1 MRHVRIFG
9 QMEPPSAVPGQ
20 VARLLFAAEKTMT
33 HIDGAEAEQSASQ
46 PKMGA
51 LPVVAYV
58 LLWFPLSSETFIF
71 REVVQLMARGLP
83 VRAYTMYGKSLSGCS
98 EEMRKFTGPVERM
111 GVGGTVRIL
120 RAFIRALSRNPLKV
134 WGLMRKG
141 FFHRMRN
148 MESLG
153 ENLWCFMAGFLLAEL
168 CVRDG
173 VKLIHSPWANG
184 PATASWVAS
193 RLTGIPFAFT
203 GRAGD
208 IYPEDGLL
216 REKSADALFIRTNNH
231 ANVSWLRKF
240 CPAGQ
245 EYKVHA
251 IYNSHT
257 FTPKGQC
264 AVSMRPPY
272 RLLAVGRF
280 ARTKGFPDL
289 LSAMARLQRENV
301 PVSLTLVGNGRWRLK
316 LMGMRDRLGLKNIVH
331 MPGFIP
337 HDQICGYML
346 DHDMLIMPSVVH
358 SNGDRDGI
366 PNVIMEAL
374 SHRMPVIA
382 TDVCGISEVII
393 NGETGLLTPQ
403 RNPRALAD
411 AVRHMVEDREHASRM
426 AEAGRARVE
435 KMFDRENNITALLRL
450 YVDESRHYWSHSGGQ
465 TGSSAEDDI
474 PAAMK
479 AGAAGHA

>member
-1 MRHVRIFG
+1 MIVKRFIMPDPFLINGIRDYR
-9 QMEPPSAVPGQ
+9 PGDPLRS
-20 VARLLFAAEKTMT
+20 V
-33 HIDGAEAEQSASQ
+33 HWGATA
-46 PKMGA
+46 
-51 LPVVAYV
+51 
-58 LLWFPLSSETFIF
+58 
-71 REVVQLMARGLP
+71 
-83 VRAYTMYGKSLSGCS
+83 
-98 EEMRKFTGPVERM
+98 RM
-111 GVGGTVRIL
+111 GGRLQVKQFDTTSDPRALIILNVQTTEEQWGELMDYEQPVIEQGIRIAATL
-120 RAFIRALSRNPLKV
+120 AMRALSCGV
-134 WGLMRKG
+134 
-141 FFHRMRN
+141 
-148 MESLG
+148 E
-153 ENLWCFMAGFLLAEL
+153 AGFASNACYQGEKGQGK
-168 CVRDG
+168 C
-173 VKLIHSPWANG
+173 IYI
-184 PATASWVAS
+184 PA
-193 RLTGIPFAFT
+193 RH
-203 GRAGD
+203 
-208 IYPEDGLL
+208 
-216 REKSADALFIRTNNH
+216 SADQAETLFT
-231 ANVSWLRKF
+231 
-240 CPAGQ
+240 
-245 EYKVHA
+245 
-251 IYNSHT
+251 
-257 FTPKGQC
+257 
-264 AVSMRPPY
+264 
-272 RLLAVGRF
+272 
-280 ARTKGFPDL
+280 
-289 LSAMARLQRENV
+289 AMARLQRENV

>member
-1 MRHVRIFG
+1 
-9 QMEPPSAVPGQ
+9 
-20 VARLLFAAEKTMT
+20 
-33 HIDGAEAEQSASQ
+33 
-46 PKMGA
+46 
-51 LPVVAYV
+51 
-58 LLWFPLSSETFIF
+58 
-71 REVVQLMARGLP
+71 
-83 VRAYTMYGKSLSGCS
+83 
-98 EEMRKFTGPVERM
+98 
-111 GVGGTVRIL
+111 
-120 RAFIRALSRNPLKV
+120 
-134 WGLMRKG
+134 
-141 FFHRMRN
+141 
-148 MESLG
+148 
-153 ENLWCFMAGFLLAEL
+153 
-168 CVRDG
+168 
-173 VKLIHSPWANG
+173 
-184 PATASWVAS
+184 
-193 RLTGIPFAFT
+193 
-203 GRAGD
+203 
-208 IYPEDGLL
+208 
-216 REKSADALFIRTNNH
+216 
-231 ANVSWLRKF
+231 
-240 CPAGQ
+240 
-245 EYKVHA
+245 
-251 IYNSHT
+251 
-257 FTPKGQC
+257 
-264 AVSMRPPY
+264 MRPPY

-337 HDQICGYML
+337 HDQSCGYML

-358 SNGDRDGI
+358 SNGYRDGI

-374 SHRMPVIA
+374 SHGMPVIA

-411 AVRHMVEDREHASRM
+411 AVRDMVEDREHASRM

-450 YVDESRHYWSHSGGQ
+450 YVDESRRYWSHSGGQ
-465 TGSSAEDDI
+465 TGSTAEDDI

>member
-1 MRHVRIFG
+1 
-9 QMEPPSAVPGQ
+9 
-20 VARLLFAAEKTMT
+20 MT

-46 PKMGA
+46 PKMDA

-216 REKSADALFIRTNNH
+216 REKSADALFIAPT
-231 ANVSWLRKF
+231 
-240 CPAGQ
+240 
-245 EYKVHA
+245 
-251 IYNSHT
+251 T
-257 FTPKGQC
+257 TP
-264 AVSMRPPY
+264 M
-272 RLLAVGRF
+272 
-280 ARTKGFPDL
+280 
-289 LSAMARLQRENV
+289 
-301 PVSLTLVGNGRWRLK
+301 
-316 LMGMRDRLGLKNIVH
+316 
-331 MPGFIP
+331 
-337 HDQICGYML
+337 
-346 DHDMLIMPSVVH
+346 
-358 SNGDRDGI
+358 
-366 PNVIMEAL
+366 
-374 SHRMPVIA
+374 
-382 TDVCGISEVII
+382 
-393 NGETGLLTPQ
+393 
-403 RNPRALAD
+403 
-411 AVRHMVEDREHASRM
+411 
-426 AEAGRARVE
+426 
-435 KMFDRENNITALLRL
+435 
-450 YVDESRHYWSHSGGQ
+450 
-465 TGSSAEDDI
+465 
-474 PAAMK
+474 
-479 AGAAGHA
+479 

>member
-1 MRHVRIFG
+1 
-9 QMEPPSAVPGQ
+9 
-20 VARLLFAAEKTMT
+20 MT
-33 HIDGAEAEQSASQ
+33 HSTGADADKGASK
-46 PKMGA
+46 PNSED
-51 LPVVAYV
+51 LPLIAYV

-83 VRAYTMYGKSLSGCS
+83 IRAYTMYGKSLSGCS
-98 EEMRKFTGPVERM
+98 EEMRNFPGPVDRF
-111 GVGGTVRIL
+111 GVGGTLRIL
-120 RAFIRALSRNPLKV
+120 KAFLRALSGNPLKV
-134 WGLMRKG
+134 LSLMRKG

-153 ENLWCFMAGFLLAEL
+153 ENVWCFMAGFLLAEL
-168 CVRDG
+168 CERDG

-184 PATASWVAS
+184 PATAAWVAS

-231 ANVSWLRKF
+231 ANVNWLRSF
-240 CPAGQ
+240 CPDGQ
-245 EYKVHA
+245 EHKVHA
-251 IYNSHT
+251 IYNSLT

-264 AVSMRPPY
+264 AVNMRPPY

-289 LSAMARLQRENV
+289 LTAMARLQRENI
-301 PVSLTLVGNGRWRLK
+301 PVSLTLVGDGRWRLK
-316 LMGMRDRLGLKNIVH
+316 LKGMRDRMGLQNIVH

-403 RNPRALAD
+403 RNPRALAN

-435 KMFDRENNITALLRL
+435 KMFDRESNISALLRL
-450 YVDESRHYWSHSGGQ
+450 YVDESQQYWLTNGNKGNKGDRQ
-465 TGSSAEDDI
+465 
-474 PAAMK
+474 AADTPGCGHV
-479 AGAAGHA
+479 ASGAAEHA

>member
-1 MRHVRIFG
+1 MS
-9 QMEPPSAVPGQ
+9 P
-20 VARLLFAAEKTMT
+20 T
-33 HIDGAEAEQSASQ
+33 
-46 PKMGA
+46 
-51 LPVVAYV
+51 
-58 LLWFPLSSETFIF
+58 
-71 REVVQLMARGLP
+71 
-83 VRAYTMYGKSLSGCS
+83 SL
-98 EEMRKFTGPVERM
+98 
-111 GVGGTVRIL
+111 I
-120 RAFIRALSRNPLKV
+120 
-134 WGLMRKG
+134 
-141 FFHRMRN
+141 
-148 MESLG
+148 
-153 ENLWCFMAGFLLAEL
+153 LAEL
-168 CVRDG
+168 
-173 VKLIHSPWANG
+173 ANG
-184 PATASWVAS
+184 PATAAWVAS

-231 ANVSWLRKF
+231 ANVNWLRSF
-240 CPAGQ
+240 CPDGQ
-245 EYKVHA
+245 EHKVHA
-251 IYNSHT
+251 IYNSLT

-264 AVSMRPPY
+264 AVNMRPPY

-289 LSAMARLQRENV
+289 LTAMARLQRENI
-301 PVSLTLVGNGRWRLK
+301 PVSLTLVGDGRWRLK
-316 LMGMRDRLGLKNIVH
+316 LKGMRDRMGLQNIVH

-403 RNPRALAD
+403 RNPRALAN

-435 KMFDRENNITALLRL
+435 KMFDRESNISALLRL
-450 YVDESRHYWSHSGGQ
+450 YVDESQQYWLTNGNKGNKGDRQ
-465 TGSSAEDDI
+465 
-474 PAAMK
+474 AADTPGCGHV
-479 AGAAGHA
+479 ASGAAEHA

>member
-1 MRHVRIFG
+1 
-9 QMEPPSAVPGQ
+9 
-20 VARLLFAAEKTMT
+20 
-33 HIDGAEAEQSASQ
+33 
-46 PKMGA
+46 
-51 LPVVAYV
+51 
-58 LLWFPLSSETFIF
+58 
-71 REVVQLMARGLP
+71 
-83 VRAYTMYGKSLSGCS
+83 
-98 EEMRKFTGPVERM
+98 
-111 GVGGTVRIL
+111 
-120 RAFIRALSRNPLKV
+120 
-134 WGLMRKG
+134 MRKG

-184 PATASWVAS
+184 PATAAWVAS

-208 IYPEDGLL
+208 IYPQDGLL
-216 REKSADALFIRTNNH
+216 HEKSTDALFIRTNNH
-231 ANVSWLRKF
+231 ANVNWLRSF
-240 CPAGQ
+240 CPKGQ
-245 EYKVHA
+245 ENKVHA
-251 IYNSHT
+251 IYNSLT

-289 LSAMARLQRENV
+289 LTAMARLKRENI
-301 PVSLTLVGNGRWRLK
+301 PVSLTLVGDGRWRLK
-316 LMGMRDRLGLKNIVH
+316 LKGMRDRMGLQNIVQ

-403 RNPRALAD
+403 RDPSALAD
-411 AVRHMVEDREHASRM
+411 AVRHMIEDREHASRM

-435 KMFDRENNITALLRL
+435 KMFDRENNISALLRL
-450 YVDESRHYWSHSGGQ
+450 YVDESRQYWRSNGGKDDCHAAQ
-465 TGSSAEDDI
+465 NSVHAHMGS
-474 PAAMK
+474 
-479 AGAAGHA
+479 GAAGHA